1 MPIPEVVTPEL
12 DACALSMRWSLD
24 PRLGYMLVRMSER
37 LGFRF
42 QIISGARS
50 PEEQNRLRSRGRPT
64 ADNDVSTHLACPAT
78 GVDLMPLIA
87 VTDVV
92 KARLGA
98 EGKFIGL
105 RWGGGSCI
113 DRRTGIPADWP
124 HFDLGPRGGGPTTT
138 RPC

>member
-1 MPIPEVVTPEL
+1 
-12 DACALSMRWSLD
+12 MRWSLD

-37 LGFRF
+37 LGFPF

-64 ADNDVSTHLACPAT
+64 ADNDRSTHLACPAT

-98 EGKFIGL
+98 EGVFIGL
-105 RWGGGSCI
+105 RWGGGSAI
-113 DRRTGIPADWP
+113 DPTTGIPSDWP
-124 HFDLGPRGGGPTTT
+124 HFDLGPRHSM
-138 RPC
+138 